1 MVCTYKLVVILQ
13 NTHTKGASGYTLP
26 SSAARISIQARNRW
40 FVAYTLIK
48 NPKLRKTRQIDYPGD
63 IVPPHYIPTD
73 VPDEAVVPEKVE
85 FSSQY
90 IKC

>member
-13 NTHTKGASGYTLP
+13 NTHTQGASGYTLP

-48 NPKLRKTRQIDYPGD
+48 NPKLRKIQPVDYSDD
-63 IVPPHYIPTD
+63 IVPPHYTPAD